1 MKVCQAFLKN
11 QPENTHGVPSGPVI
25 NALITSTRVSSTLR
39 KIDEPQ
45 ETGRLVVKMA
55 SYTTMSN
62 DTRARDATI
71 RTSFAI
77 AKDRR
82 GISELASIRAS
93 LL

>member
-1 MKVCQAFLKN
+1 M
-11 QPENTHGVPSGPVI
+11 PSGPVI

-39 KIDEPQ
+39 KMDEPQ

-62 DTRARDATI
+62 DTRARDTII

-77 AKDRR
+77 ARDRF